1 MSAPIHGFLNLNKPA
16 GYTSHDVVA
25 LVRRLCGVRR
35 VGHAGTLDPMAT
47 GVLPLCL
54 GRATRLADLVG
65 EGEKEYL
72 AEVTL
77 GVTTATDDAEG
88 EPLQRRP
95 LPPGLTRASL
105 EEALAAFVGTIEQVP
120 PAFSARRQA
129 GVRAYDLAR
138 AGQEVRLPPRPVT
151 IYSIALEELALPRL
165 WLRVR
170 CSRGTYIRALA
181 RDLGE
186 ALGCG
191 AHLSG
196 LVRTRVGV
204 FTLADAVTLEQ
215 LREAA
220 SQSRWRDLLLP
231 PDFALQHLPRLVVE
245 PRRREDMRLGRQWP
259 GDPGARAELHA
270 VYDVQGCFLGLAEP
284 VAGRWQPRIAFVG
297 EVE

>member
-1 MSAPIHGFLNLNKPA
+1 LSAPIHGFLNLNKPA

-35 VGHAGTLDPMAT
+35 AGHAGTLDPLAT
-47 GVLPLCL
+47 GVLPVCL

-65 EGEKEYL
+65 EGEKEYR

-88 EPLQRRP
+88 EPLLRRP
-95 LPPGLTRASL
+95 LPAGLTRASL
-105 EEALAAFVGTIEQVP
+105 EEVLAAFVGTIEQVP

-129 GVRAYDLAR
+129 GVRAYALAR

-220 SQSRWRDLLLP
+220 GEGRWSELLLP

-245 PRRREDMRLGRQWP
+245 PGRREDMRLGRQWP
-259 GDPGARAELHA
+259 DDSGARAGLHA
-270 VYDVQGCFLGLAEP
+270 VYDVLGCFLGLAEP